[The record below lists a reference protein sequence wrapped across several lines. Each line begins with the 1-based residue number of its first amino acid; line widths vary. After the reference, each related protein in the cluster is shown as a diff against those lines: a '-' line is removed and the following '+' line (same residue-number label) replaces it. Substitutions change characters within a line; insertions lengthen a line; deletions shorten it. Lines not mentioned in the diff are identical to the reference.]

1 MDVILFAIIV
11 GLVLAHELGHFVMAR
26 RAGVRVHEFGIG
38 FPPRAAILYR
48 GRETLYTLNWLPIG
62 GFVRLEG
69 EEGESFDPR
78 AFVNQRLSTRL
89 RILIAGVVV
98 NFALAWVIF
107 TLIASFA
114 DPVYEMRVGAVAPSS
129 PAARVGLIASEVVE
143 VRTIER
149 QEADGTTTPVDLTV
163 FDESGDVITAIDG
176 QRFPVFDH
184 ISAVRDGGSRR
195 PPPLRY
201 LDEHAGES
209 VRLTVRRPDG
219 SVEDLDVALMAVS
232 QGTLGITAP
241 VPLPQAT
248 TTNGAVD
255 AMAMGLHRTAEASM
269 LILAGVADLL
279 RSIVEGGQPAVS
291 GPVGMAGI
299 VGTVRTGLPPVF
311 LVWFVGLLSANLA
324 VINALPLPPLDGGR
338 VTMALAQALSRD
350 RVSPAVERA
359 AYATGF
365 VMLMVLLAWVTIAD
379 IERSIG

>member
-1 MDVILFAIIV
+1 MDVITNVVILFAIIV
-11 GLVLAHELGHFVMAR
+11 GLVLAHELAHFVMAR

-48 GRETLYTLNWLPIG
+48 AKETVYSLNWLPIG

-69 EEGESFDPR
+69 EEGESVDPR
-78 AFVNQRLSTRL
+78 VFVNQRPSTRL

-98 NFALAWVIF
+98 NFLLAWVIF
-107 TLIASFA
+107 TLIALFA
-114 DPVYEMRVGAVAPSS
+114 DPVYEVRVGAVTPGS
-129 PAARVGLIASEVVE
+129 PAERAALIASGVVE

-149 QEADGTTTPVDLTV
+149 PGADGTTTPVELTV
-163 FDESGDVITAIDG
+163 FDDSGDVITAIDG

-184 ISAVRDGGSRR
+184 ISADTEGGSGR

-209 VRLTVRRPDG
+209 VRLTVRRLDG
-219 SVEDLDVALMAVS
+219 RVEDLDVTLMALS
-232 QGTLGITAP
+232 QGRLGITVAL
-241 VPLPQAT
+241 PLSQAD

-255 AMAMGLHRTAEASM
+255 AMAMGLRRTAEASM
-269 LILAGVADLL
+269 LILGGVADLL

-291 GPVGMAGI
+291 GPVGMAGL

-324 VINALPLPPLDGGR
+324 VINALALPPLDGG
-338 VTMALAQALSRD
+338 
-350 RVSPAVERA
+350 
-359 AYATGF
+359 
-365 VMLMVLLAWVTIAD
+365 AWRW
-379 IERSIG
+379 RSHRR